1 MPLHYTD
8 KMGELPRPPFGS
20 DVGLLFALAKEVQR
34 LGQIGSLQGLEREKI
49 FF

>member
-8 KMGELPRPPFGS
+8 KM
-20 DVGLLFALAKEVQR
+20 AKEVQR